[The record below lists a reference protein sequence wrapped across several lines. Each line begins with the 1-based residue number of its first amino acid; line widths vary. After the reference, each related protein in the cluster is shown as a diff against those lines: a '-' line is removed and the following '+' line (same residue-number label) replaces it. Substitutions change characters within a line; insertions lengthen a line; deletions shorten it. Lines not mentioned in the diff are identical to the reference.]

1 MGFNFNA
8 TTNYNWHFNSEITNK
23 PIAGF
28 LTHQKYLDNLLTAVN
43 NTSETLLVGQL
54 ITLKISA
61 TLKSSLARIDQ
72 NILEI
77 SETPIE
83 TNEILNGIFIG
94 ILNTNETLRPTQTG
108 YVAEMGSG
116 VEVFLPCDLSF
127 LGQASRQFISWNK
140 TNQCYT
146 LETTGVESF
155 GSQKV
160 SLRSNIVEGKQI
172 VFDTNNP
179 TQTTFKDCY
188 VIKVRLLRLTR
199 RYQAIKKA
207 RHSPF

>member
-8 TTNYNWHFNSEITNK
+8 TTNYNWHFNSGITNK

-43 NTSETLLVGQL
+43 NTSETLLVGQP

-61 TLKSSLARIDQ
+61 TLKSSLARIEQ
-72 NILEI
+72 NTLEI

-94 ILNTNETLRPTQTG
+94 ILNTNETLRPTQTS
-108 YVAEMGSG
+108 YVAEIGSG

-127 LGQASRQFISWNK
+127 LGQSSRQFISWNK

-160 SLRSNIVEGKQI
+160 SLISNVVEGKQI

-179 TQTTFKDCY
+179 TQTIFKDCY
-188 VIKVRLLRLTR
+188 VIKVRL
-199 RYQAIKKA
+199 
-207 RHSPF
+207 

>member
-43 NTSETLLVGQL
+43 NTSETLLVGQP

-72 NILEI
+72 NNILEI
-77 SETPIE
+77 SETPTE

-94 ILNTNETLRPTQTG
+94 NLATNENRTLRPTQTT
-108 YVAEMGSG
+108 YVAEIGSG

-127 LGQASRQFISWNK
+127 LGQGSRQLISWNK
-140 TNQCYT
+140 ASQCYT
-146 LETTGVESF
+146 LETSGVESF

-160 SLRSNIVEGKQI
+160 SLRSNVIEGNQI
-172 VFDTNNP
+172 VFDANNP
-179 TQTTFKDCY
+179 TQTIFKDCY
-188 VIKVRLLRLTR
+188 VIKVRL
-199 RYQAIKKA
+199 
-207 RHSPF
+207 

>member
-43 NTSETLLVGQL
+43 NTSETLLVGQP

-72 NILEI
+72 NNILEI
-77 SETPIE
+77 SETPTE

-94 ILNTNETLRPTQTG
+94 NLATNENRTLRPTQTS
-108 YVAEMGSG
+108 YVAEIGSG
-116 VEVFLPCDLSF
+116 VELFLACDLSF
-127 LGQASRQFISWNK
+127 LGQSSRQFISWDK
-140 TNQCYT
+140 TNQYYT
-146 LETTGVESF
+146 LKTEGVESF

-160 SLRSNIVEGKQI
+160 SLISNVIEGKQI
-172 VFDTNNP
+172 VFDTANP
-179 TQTTFKDCY
+179 TQTIFKDCY
-188 VIKVRLLRLTR
+188 VIKVRL
-199 RYQAIKKA
+199 
-207 RHSPF
+207 

>member
-43 NTSETLLVGQL
+43 NTSETLLVGQP

-72 NILEI
+72 NNILEI
-77 SETPIE
+77 SETPTE

-94 ILNTNETLRPTQTG
+94 NLATNENRTLRPTQTS
-108 YVAEMGSG
+108 YVAEIGSG

-127 LGQASRQFISWNK
+127 LGQSSRQFISWDEAD
-140 TNQCYT
+140 QCYT
-146 LETTGVESF
+146 LKTTGVESF
-155 GSQKV
+155 GSQRV
-160 SLRSNIVEGKQI
+160 SLKSNVIEGKQV
-172 VFDTNNP
+172 VFDTANP

-188 VIKVRLLRLTR
+188 VIKVRL
-199 RYQAIKKA
+199 
-207 RHSPF
+207 

>member
-43 NTSETLLVGQL
+43 NTSETLLVGQP

-72 NILEI
+72 NNILEI
-77 SETPIE
+77 SETPTE

-94 ILNTNETLRPTQTG
+94 NLATNENRTLRPTQTS
-108 YVAEMGSG
+108 YVAEIGSG
-116 VEVFLPCDLSF
+116 VELFLPCDLSF
-127 LGQASRQFISWNK
+127 LGQSSRQLISWNK

-146 LETTGVESF
+146 LKTTDAESF

-160 SLRSNIVEGKQI
+160 SLRSNVIEGKQI

-179 TQTTFKDCY
+179 TQTIFKDCY
-188 VIKVRLLRLTR
+188 VIKVRL
-199 RYQAIKKA
+199 
-207 RHSPF
+207 

>member
-155 GSQKV
+155 DSQKV

-188 VIKVRLLRLTR
+188 VIKVRL
-199 RYQAIKKA
+199 
-207 RHSPF
+207 

>member
-1 MGFNFNA
+1 MRQL
-8 TTNYNWHFNSEITNK
+8 TINWHFNSEITDK

-43 NTSETLLVGQL
+43 NTSETLLVGQP

-61 TLKSSLARIDQ
+61 TLKSSLARMDQ
-72 NILEI
+72 NNILEI
-77 SETPIE
+77 SETPTE

-94 ILNTNETLRPTQTG
+94 NLATNENRTLRPTQTS
-108 YVAEMGSG
+108 YVAEIGSG

-146 LETTGVESF
+146 LEATGVESF

-160 SLRSNIVEGKQI
+160 SLRSNVVEGKQI
-172 VFDTNNP
+172 VFDTANP

-188 VIKVRLLRLTR
+188 VIKVRL
-199 RYQAIKKA
+199 
-207 RHSPF
+207 

>member
-43 NTSETLLVGQL
+43 NTSETLLVGQP

-61 TLKSSLARIDQ
+61 ILKSSLARIDQ
-72 NILEI
+72 DILEI

-94 ILNTNETLRPTQTG
+94 NLATNENGTLRPTQTS
-108 YVAEMGSG
+108 YVAENGTLRPTQTSYVAEIGSG

-127 LGQASRQFISWNK
+127 LGKASRQFISWDK
-140 TNQCYT
+140 ANQCFT
-146 LETTGVESF
+146 LKTTGVESF

-160 SLRSNIVEGKQI
+160 SLRSNVVEGKQI
-172 VFDTNNP
+172 VFDTNNS
-179 TQTTFKDCY
+179 TQTIFKDCY
-188 VIKVRLLRLTR
+188 VIKVRL
-199 RYQAIKKA
+199 
-207 RHSPF
+207 

>member
-43 NTSETLLVGQL
+43 NTSETLLVGQP

-72 NILEI
+72 NNILEI
-77 SETPIE
+77 SETPTE

-94 ILNTNETLRPTQTG
+94 NLATNENRTLRPTQTS
-108 YVAEMGSG
+108 YVAEIGSG
-116 VEVFLPCDLSF
+116 VEVYLPCDLSF
-127 LGQASRQFISWNK
+127 LGQSSRQLIGWNK
-140 TNQCYT
+140 TSQCYT

-160 SLRSNIVEGKQI
+160 SLRSNVIEGKQI
-172 VFDTNNP
+172 VFDAANK
-179 TQTTFKDCY
+179 TQTIFKDCY
-188 VIKVRLLRLTR
+188 VIKVRL
-199 RYQAIKKA
+199 
-207 RHSPF
+207 

>member
-1 MGFNFNA
+1 MRQL
-8 TTNYNWHFNSEITNK
+8 TINWHFNSEITNK

-43 NTSETLLVGQL
+43 NTSETLLVGQP

-61 TLKSSLARIDQ
+61 TLKSSLAKMDQ
-72 NILEI
+72 NNILEI
-77 SETPIE
+77 SETPTE

-94 ILNTNETLRPTQTG
+94 NLATNENRTLRPTQTS
-108 YVAEMGSG
+108 YVAEIGSG

-127 LGQASRQFISWNK
+127 IEQGSRQFISWDK

-146 LETTGVESF
+146 LGTNGVVSF

-160 SLRSNIVEGKQI
+160 SLRSNVVEGKQI
-172 VFDTNNP
+172 VFDTANP
-179 TQTTFKDCY
+179 TQTIFKDCY
-188 VIKVRLLRLTR
+188 VIKVRL
-199 RYQAIKKA
+199 
-207 RHSPF
+207 

>member
-1 MGFNFNA
+1 MRQL
-8 TTNYNWHFNSEITNK
+8 TINWHFNSEITNK

-43 NTSETLLVGQL
+43 NTSETLLVGQP

-61 TLKSSLARIDQ
+61 TLKSSLARMDQ
-72 NILEI
+72 NNILEI
-77 SETPIE
+77 SEMPTE

-94 ILNTNETLRPTQTG
+94 NLATNENRTLRPTQTS
-108 YVAEMGSG
+108 YIAEIGSG

-127 LGQASRQFISWNK
+127 LGQSSRQFISWNK
-140 TNQCYT
+140 ANQCYT

-160 SLRSNIVEGKQI
+160 SLKSHVVEGKQI
-172 VFDTNNP
+172 VFDTANP

-188 VIKVRLLRLTR
+188 VIKVRL
-199 RYQAIKKA
+199 
-207 RHSPF
+207 

>member
-1 MGFNFNA
+1 MRQL
-8 TTNYNWHFNSEITNK
+8 TINWHFNSEITNK

-43 NTSETLLVGQL
+43 NTSETLLVGQP

-61 TLKSSLARIDQ
+61 TLKSSLARMDQ
-72 NILEI
+72 NNILEI
-77 SETPIE
+77 SETPTE

-94 ILNTNETLRPTQTG
+94 NLATNENRTLRPTQTT
-108 YVAEMGSG
+108 YVAEIGSG

-127 LGQASRQFISWNK
+127 LGQASRQFIGWNK

-160 SLRSNIVEGKQI
+160 SLRSNVVEGKQI

-179 TQTTFKDCY
+179 TQTIFKDCY
-188 VIKVRLLRLTR
+188 VIKVRL
-199 RYQAIKKA
+199 
-207 RHSPF
+207 

>member
-43 NTSETLLVGQL
+43 NTSETLLVGQP

-72 NILEI
+72 NNILEI
-77 SETPIE
+77 SETPTE

-94 ILNTNETLRPTQTG
+94 NLATNENRTLRPTQTG
-108 YVAEMGSG
+108 YVAEIGSG
-116 VEVFLPCDLSF
+116 VEVYLPCDLSF
-127 LGQASRQFISWNK
+127 LGQSSRQLISWDK

-160 SLRSNIVEGKQI
+160 SLRSDVIEGKRI
-172 VFDTNNP
+172 VFDTANP
-179 TQTTFKDCY
+179 TQTIFKDCY
-188 VIKVRLLRLTR
+188 VIKVRL
-199 RYQAIKKA
+199 
-207 RHSPF
+207 

>member
-43 NTSETLLVGQL
+43 NTSETLLVGQP

-72 NILEI
+72 NNILEI
-77 SETPIE
+77 SETPTE

-94 ILNTNETLRPTQTG
+94 NLATNENRTLRPTQTS
-108 YVAEMGSG
+108 YVAEVGSG
-116 VEVFLPCDLSF
+116 VELFLPCDLSF
-127 LGQASRQFISWNK
+127 LGKASRQFISWNK

-146 LETTGVESF
+146 LESTSVESF
-155 GSQKV
+155 GSEKV
-160 SLRSNIVEGKQI
+160 SLTSNVIEGKQI
-172 VFDTNNP
+172 VFDTANP
-179 TQTTFKDCY
+179 TQTIFKDCY
-188 VIKVRLLRLTR
+188 VIKVRL
-199 RYQAIKKA
+199 
-207 RHSPF
+207 

>member
-43 NTSETLLVGQL
+43 NTSETLLVGQP

-72 NILEI
+72 NNILEI
-77 SETPIE
+77 SETPTE

-94 ILNTNETLRPTQTG
+94 NLATNENRTLRPTQTS
-108 YVAEMGSG
+108 YVAEIGSG

-127 LGQASRQFISWNK
+127 LGQASKQLIGWNK
-140 TNQCYT
+140 TAQCYT
-146 LETTGVESF
+146 LETTGVEGF

-160 SLRSNIVEGKQI
+160 ALMSNVVEGKQI
-172 VFDTNNP
+172 VFDTTNP
-179 TQTTFKDCY
+179 TQTIFKDCY
-188 VIKVRLLRLTR
+188 VIKVRL
-199 RYQAIKKA
+199 
-207 RHSPF
+207 

>member
-1 MGFNFNA
+1 MGFNFNT

-23 PIAGF
+23 PVAGF
-28 LTHQKYLDNLLTAVN
+28 LTHQKYLDNLLIAVN
-43 NTSETLLVGQL
+43 NTSETLLVGQP

-72 NILEI
+72 NNILEI
-77 SETPIE
+77 SETPTE
-83 TNEILNGIFIG
+83 TNEILNSIFIG
-94 ILNTNETLRPTQTG
+94 NLATNENRTLRPTQTS
-108 YVAEMGSG
+108 YVAEIGSG

-127 LGQASRQFISWNK
+127 LGQPSRQFISWNK

-160 SLRSNIVEGKQI
+160 SLMSNVIEGKQI
-172 VFDTNNP
+172 VFDSANP
-179 TQTTFKDCY
+179 TQTIFKDCY
-188 VIKVRLLRLTR
+188 VIKVRL
-199 RYQAIKKA
+199 
-207 RHSPF
+207 

>member
-1 MGFNFNA
+1 MGFNFNT

-43 NTSETLLVGQL
+43 NTSETLLVGQP

-72 NILEI
+72 NNILEI
-77 SETPIE
+77 SETPTE

-94 ILNTNETLRPTQTG
+94 NLATNENRTLRPTQTS
-108 YVAEMGSG
+108 YVAEIGSG

-127 LGQASRQFISWNK
+127 LGQASRQFISWHK
-140 TNQCYT
+140 TNNCYT

-160 SLRSNIVEGKQI
+160 SLTSNVVEGKQI
-172 VFDTNNP
+172 VFDTANP
-179 TQTTFKDCY
+179 TQTIFKDCY
-188 VIKVRLLRLTR
+188 VIKVRL
-199 RYQAIKKA
+199 
-207 RHSPF
+207 

>member
-43 NTSETLLVGQL
+43 NTSETLLVGQP

-61 TLKSSLARIDQ
+61 ILKSSLARIDQ
-72 NILEI
+72 DILEI

-94 ILNTNETLRPTQTG
+94 NLATNENGTLRPTQTS
-108 YVAEMGSG
+108 YVAEIGSG

-127 LGQASRQFISWNK
+127 LEQSSRQFISWSK

-146 LETTGVESF
+146 LKTNGVESF

-160 SLRSNIVEGKQI
+160 SLRSNVVEGKQI

-179 TQTTFKDCY
+179 TQTIFKDCY
-188 VIKVRLLRLTR
+188 VIKVRL
-199 RYQAIKKA
+199 
-207 RHSPF
+207 

>member
-43 NTSETLLVGQL
+43 NTSETLLVGQP

-61 TLKSSLARIDQ
+61 TLKSSLARMDQ
-72 NILEI
+72 NNILEI
-77 SETPIE
+77 SETPTE

-94 ILNTNETLRPTQTG
+94 NLATNENRKLRPTQTS
-108 YVAEMGSG
+108 YVAEIGSG

-127 LGQASRQFISWNK
+127 LGQASRQFIRWDK

-146 LETTGVESF
+146 LETTGAESF

-160 SLRSNIVEGKQI
+160 SLRSNVVEGKQI
-172 VFDTNNP
+172 VFDTANP
-179 TQTTFKDCY
+179 TQTIFKDCY
-188 VIKVRLLRLTR
+188 VIKVRL
-199 RYQAIKKA
+199 
-207 RHSPF
+207 

>member
-1 MGFNFNA
+1 MRQL
-8 TTNYNWHFNSEITNK
+8 TINWHFNSEITNK

-28 LTHQKYLDNLLTAVN
+28 LMHQKYLDNLLTAVN
-43 NTSETLLVGQL
+43 NTSETLLVGQP

-61 TLKSSLARIDQ
+61 TLKSSLARMDQ
-72 NILEI
+72 NNILEI
-77 SETPIE
+77 SETPTE

-94 ILNTNETLRPTQTG
+94 NLATNENRTLRPTQTS
-108 YVAEMGSG
+108 YVAEIGSG

-127 LGQASRQFISWNK
+127 LGKSSRQFIGWNK

-155 GSQKV
+155 GGQKV
-160 SLRSNIVEGKQI
+160 SLKSNVVEGKQI

-179 TQTTFKDCY
+179 TQTIFKDCY
-188 VIKVRLLRLTR
+188 VIKVRL
-199 RYQAIKKA
+199 
-207 RHSPF
+207 

>member
-1 MGFNFNA
+1 MRQL
-8 TTNYNWHFNSEITNK
+8 NYNWHFNSETTNK

-77 SETPIE
+77 SETPAE

-94 ILNTNETLRPTQTG
+94 NFATNENGMLRPTQTS
-108 YVAEMGSG
+108 YVAEIGSG

-127 LGQASRQFISWNK
+127 LGKASRQSISWDK

-146 LETTGVESF
+146 LKTTDVESF

-160 SLRSNIVEGKQI
+160 SLRSNVVEGKQI

-179 TQTTFKDCY
+179 TQTIFKDCY
-188 VIKVRLLRLTR
+188 VIKVRL
-199 RYQAIKKA
+199 
-207 RHSPF
+207 

>member
-43 NTSETLLVGQL
+43 NTSETLLVGQP

-61 TLKSSLARIDQ
+61 TLKSSLARMDQ
-72 NILEI
+72 NNILEI
-77 SETPIE
+77 SETPTE

-94 ILNTNETLRPTQTG
+94 NLATNENRTLRPTQTS
-108 YVAEMGSG
+108 YVAEIGSG
-116 VEVFLPCDLSF
+116 VELFLACDLSF
-127 LGQASRQFISWNK
+127 LGKSSRQFISWNK
-140 TNQCYT
+140 TSQCYT

-160 SLRSNIVEGKQI
+160 SLRSNVIEGKQI

-179 TQTTFKDCY
+179 TQTIFKDCY
-188 VIKVRLLRLTR
+188 VIKVRL
-199 RYQAIKKA
+199 
-207 RHSPF
+207 

>member
-43 NTSETLLVGQL
+43 NTSETLLVGQP

-61 TLKSSLARIDQ
+61 TLKSSLARIYQ
-72 NILEI
+72 NNILEI
-77 SETPIE
+77 SETPTE

-94 ILNTNETLRPTQTG
+94 NLATNENRTLRPTQTT
-108 YVAEMGSG
+108 YVAEIGSG

-127 LGQASRQFISWNK
+127 LGQSSRQLISWNK

-160 SLRSNIVEGKQI
+160 SLISNVVEGKQI
-172 VFDTNNP
+172 VFDTANP
-179 TQTTFKDCY
+179 TQTIFKDCY
-188 VIKVRLLRLTR
+188 VIKVRL
-199 RYQAIKKA
+199 
-207 RHSPF
+207 

>member
-43 NTSETLLVGQL
+43 NTSETLLVGQP

-72 NILEI
+72 NNILEI
-77 SETPIE
+77 SETPTE

-94 ILNTNETLRPTQTG
+94 NLATNENRTLRHTQTS
-108 YVAEMGSG
+108 YVAEIDSG
-116 VEVFLPCDLSF
+116 VEVYLPCDLSF
-127 LGQASRQFISWNK
+127 LGQASRQYISWDK

-146 LETTGVESF
+146 LKTTGVESF

-160 SLRSNIVEGKQI
+160 SLRSNVIEGQQI
-172 VFDTNNP
+172 VFDTNNT
-179 TQTTFKDCY
+179 TQTIFKDCY
-188 VIKVRLLRLTR
+188 VIKVRL
-199 RYQAIKKA
+199 
-207 RHSPF
+207 

>member
-43 NTSETLLVGQL
+43 NTSETLLVGQP

-61 TLKSSLARIDQ
+61 TLKSSLARIEQ
-72 NILEI
+72 NTLEI

-94 ILNTNETLRPTQTG
+94 ILNTNETLRPTQTS
-108 YVAEMGSG
+108 YVAEIGSG

-160 SLRSNIVEGKQI
+160 SLRSNVVEGKQI

-179 TQTTFKDCY
+179 TQTIFKECY
-188 VIKVRLLRLTR
+188 VIKVRL
-199 RYQAIKKA
+199 
-207 RHSPF
+207 

>member
-1 MGFNFNA
+1 MGFNYNQ
-8 TTNYNWHFNSEITNK
+8 TTTYNGHFNLGISTNK
-23 PIAGF
+23 PIAG
-28 LTHQKYLDNLLTAVN
+28 LLMYQKCLDNLLTAVN
-43 NTSETLLVGQL
+43 NTSETLLVGQPT
-54 ITLKISA
+54 TLKISA

-72 NILEI
+72 DMLEI

-94 ILNTNETLRPTQTG
+94 SLATNENGALRPTQTS
-108 YVAEMGSG
+108 YVAEIGSG

-140 TNQCYT
+140 TNQCFT

-160 SLRSNIVEGKQI
+160 SLRSNVVEGKQI

-179 TQTTFKDCY
+179 TQTIFKDCY
-188 VIKVRLLRLTR
+188 VIKVRL
-199 RYQAIKKA
+199 
-207 RHSPF
+207 

>member
-28 LTHQKYLDNLLTAVN
+28 LMHQKYLDNLLTAVN
-43 NTSETLLVGQL
+43 NTSETLLVGQP

-72 NILEI
+72 NINILEI

-94 ILNTNETLRPTQTG
+94 NLATNENGTLRPTQTS
-108 YVAEMGSG
+108 YVAEIGSG

-127 LGQASRQFISWNK
+127 LGQASRQSISWNK
-140 TNQCYT
+140 NNQCYT
-146 LETTGVESF
+146 LETASVESF

-160 SLRSNIVEGKQI
+160 SSRSNVVEGKQI

-179 TQTTFKDCY
+179 TQTIFKDCY
-188 VIKVRLLRLTR
+188 VIKVRL
-199 RYQAIKKA
+199 
-207 RHSPF
+207 

>member
-43 NTSETLLVGQL
+43 NTSETLLVGQP

-72 NILEI
+72 NISILEI
-77 SETPIE
+77 SEMPIE

-94 ILNTNETLRPTQTG
+94 ILNTNETLRPTQTS
-108 YVAEMGSG
+108 YVAEI
-116 VEVFLPCDLSF
+116 
-127 LGQASRQFISWNK
+127 R
-140 TNQCYT
+140 
-146 LETTGVESF
+146 
-155 GSQKV
+155 
-160 SLRSNIVEGKQI
+160 
-172 VFDTNNP
+172 
-179 TQTTFKDCY
+179 
-188 VIKVRLLRLTR
+188 
-199 RYQAIKKA
+199 
-207 RHSPF
+207 

>member
-43 NTSETLLVGQL
+43 NTSETLLVGQP

-72 NILEI
+72 NNILEI
-77 SETPIE
+77 SETPTE

-94 ILNTNETLRPTQTG
+94 NLATNENRTLRPTQTS
-108 YVAEMGSG
+108 YVAEIGSG

-127 LGQASRQFISWNK
+127 LGQPSRQSISWDK

-146 LETTGVESF
+146 LETNGVESF

-160 SLRSNIVEGKQI
+160 SLRSNVIEGKQI
-172 VFDTNNP
+172 VFDTANP
-179 TQTTFKDCY
+179 TQTIFKDCY
-188 VIKVRLLRLTR
+188 VIKVRL
-199 RYQAIKKA
+199 
-207 RHSPF
+207 